1 MWFTKSSKDV
11 LKELMNRD
19 YFLFSLYRLV
29 SYVKEKEGLKLEQ
42 TTRFLENILTT
53 LDKETE
59 MRIFRELQDI
69 AYYGNNLNTIE
80 KYISNLSDEDA
91 IKFTETLKEFESL
104 DNCKSTTFLAIYNN
118 ILDERKV
125 NFFSLLKCR
134 RSLMCNNQEIL
145 M

>member
-1 MWFTKSSKDV
+1 MEGKNLEAEKRASFNYGTYAGEVKAEEKFRDV

-104 DNCKSTTFLAIYNN
+104 DNCKSTTFLAIYNKLN
-118 ILDERKV
+118 A
-125 NFFSLLKCR
+125 
-134 RSLMCNNQEIL
+134 
-145 M
+145 

>member
-1 MWFTKSSKDV
+1 M
-11 LKELMNRD
+11 
-19 YFLFSLYRLV
+19 
-29 SYVKEKEGLKLEQ
+29 KEKEGLKLEQ

-104 DNCKSTTFLAIYNN
+104 DNCKSTTFLAIYNKLN
-118 ILDERKV
+118 A
-125 NFFSLLKCR
+125 
-134 RSLMCNNQEIL
+134 
-145 M
+145 